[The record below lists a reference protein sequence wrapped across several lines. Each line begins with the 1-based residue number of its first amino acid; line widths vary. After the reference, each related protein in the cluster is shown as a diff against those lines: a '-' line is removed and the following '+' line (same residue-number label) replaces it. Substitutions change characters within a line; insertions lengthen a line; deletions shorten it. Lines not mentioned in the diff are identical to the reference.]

1 MLRWMTRKERRTD
14 SIAMKGEAMVQSLT
28 KALVAAGCW
37 FTVQP
42 LPDQVWRI
50 TVKADDMPAL
60 LAAMARYSRTRAAG
74 FRPRMR

>member
-1 MLRWMTRKERRTD
+1 MLRWMKKQDQRTD
-14 SIAMKGEAMVQSLT
+14 SIAMKGEATVQSLT
-28 KALVAAGCW
+28 TALVAAGCW

-50 TVKADDMPAL
+50 TVTEDDMPVL
-60 LAAMARYSRTRAAG
+60 LSAMAHQSHLGAPE